1 MPDCKEPYHCTD
13 VSLIPDTATRQA
25 LHDIAT
31 CEDGGNLGQ
40 LVAFELELLLSATD
54 IRLCQIAPVE
64 VIEEVH
70 QATKG

>member
-1 MPDCKEPYHCTD
+1 MPDCKEPYHCRD
-13 VSLIPDTATRQA
+13 VSPIQDTAARQA

-31 CEDGGNLGQ
+31 CEDGGNLSQ
-40 LVAFELELLLSATD
+40 LVAFEVEVLLSATD
-54 IRLCQIAPVE
+54 ISLCQVAPVK